1 MSDRPCVLVFSGA
14 DPSGGAGMAAD
25 IQAISAMGAHALP
38 VLTAITVQD
47 NNRVHAVLPVAPEVL
62 LQQARVLLA
71 QVPVAAVKIGIPGSA
86 ENAQAIATLIGELRA
101 THRQAAG
108 VAPGWAQRL
117 YSDPPVVLDPVLR
130 SGHGDALGRDD
141 AVQALAPL
149 LPLAT
154 LVTPNG
160 PEAAAL
166 AGAAARH
173 RVAPRSAAA
182 REAALAG
189 AGSGA
194 GPGGWTDPSPHG
206 IGAGIAAGAVAGAGA
221 GAAFGDAYGAR
232 AATHGG
238 GLGGAAGAAPEGG
251 FAALAVPGVPPIWH
265 GTAHGDA
272 LAHARVLRAMGC
284 GHVLVT
290 GGHDEGSD
298 VVVNRWLGPDRQ
310 QNWSWPRLA
319 GSFHGSGCTLASAT
333 AALLALGQPMAQAL
347 TKAQGYTQ
355 RAGGPPDANAPRP
368 PPPQP

>member
-25 IQAISAMGAHALP
+25 IQAITAMGAHALP

-47 NNRVHAVLPVAPEVL
+47 NNRVHAVMPLAPEVVQ
-62 LQQARVLLA
+62 QQARTLMA

-86 ENAQAIATLIGELRA
+86 ENAQAIAELIAELRA

-108 VAPGWAQRL
+108 AAPGWAQQL
-117 YSDPPVVLDPVLR
+117 YSEPPVVLDPVLR

-141 AVQALAPL
+141 AVKALAPL

-166 AGAAARH
+166 AAGMARH
-173 RVAPRSAAA
+173 ASLPP
-182 REAALAG
+182 G
-189 AGSGA
+189 AG
-194 GPGGWTDPSPHG
+194 H
-206 IGAGIAAGAVAGAGA
+206 AA
-221 GAAFGDAYGAR
+221 
-232 AATHGG
+232 
-238 GLGGAAGAAPEGG
+238 
-251 FAALAVPGVPPIWH
+251 WQ
-265 GTAHGDA
+265 GTPHGDA
-272 LAHARVLRAMGC
+272 LSHARALRAMGC
-284 GHVLVT
+284 SHVLVT
-290 GGHDEGSD
+290 GGHEENTD

-319 GSFHGSGCTLASAT
+319 GSFHGSGCTLAAAA
-333 AALLALGQPMAQAL
+333 AALLALGNSMAQAL

-355 RAGGPPDANAPRP
+355 HALAASYAIAPGQRI
-368 PPPQP
+368 PQR

>member
-25 IQAISAMGAHALP
+25 IQAITAMGAHALP

-47 NNRVHAVLPVAPEVL
+47 NNRVHAVMPLAPEVI
-62 LQQARVLLA
+62 LQQARALLA

-101 THRQAAG
+101 THRAAAG
-108 VAPGWAQRL
+108 AAPGWAQRL

-154 LVTPNG
+154 LITPNG

-166 AGAAARH
+166 AANAARY
-173 RVAPRSAAA
+173 RVPVRV
-182 REAALAG
+182 
-189 AGSGA
+189 
-194 GPGGWTDPSPHG
+194 
-206 IGAGIAAGAVAGAGA
+206 GAVAAAMAGA
-221 GAAFGDAYGAR
+221 LAVPDDGLER
-232 AATHGG
+232 AAR
-238 GLGGAAGAAPEGG
+238 GGAAGG
-251 FAALAVPGVPPIWH
+251 AALAEAVPLVALATPGVPRAWH

-272 LAHARVLRAMGC
+272 LAHARALRALGC
-284 GHVLVT
+284 THVLVT
-290 GGHDEGSD
+290 GGHDEASD
-298 VVVNRWLGPDRQ
+298 VVINRWLGPDRQ
-310 QNWSWPRLA
+310 QNWSWPRLP
-319 GSFHGSGCTLASAT
+319 GGFHGSGCTLAAAT
-333 AALLALGQPMAQAL
+333 AALLALGNTMAQAL

-355 RAGGPPDANAPRP
+355 RALAASYAIAPGQRI
-368 PPPQP
+368 PQR

>member
-25 IQAISAMGAHALP
+25 IQAITAMGAHALP

-47 NNRVHAVLPVAPEVL
+47 NNRVHAVMPLAPEVI
-62 LQQARVLLA
+62 LQQARALLA

-101 THRQAAG
+101 THRAAAG
-108 VAPGWAQRL
+108 AAPGWAQRL

-154 LVTPNG
+154 LITPNG

-166 AGAAARH
+166 AANGARY
-173 RVAPRSAAA
+173 RVPVRV
-182 REAALAG
+182 
-189 AGSGA
+189 
-194 GPGGWTDPSPHG
+194 
-206 IGAGIAAGAVAGAGA
+206 GAVAAAMAGA
-221 GAAFGDAYGAR
+221 LAVPDGGLER
-232 AATHGG
+232 AAR
-238 GLGGAAGAAPEGG
+238 GGAAGG
-251 FAALAVPGVPPIWH
+251 AALAEAVPLVALATPGVPRAWH

-272 LAHARVLRAMGC
+272 LAHARALRALGC
-284 GHVLVT
+284 THVLVT
-290 GGHDEGSD
+290 GGHDEASD
-298 VVVNRWLGPDRQ
+298 VVINRWLGPDRQ
-310 QNWSWPRLA
+310 QNWSWPRLP
-319 GSFHGSGCTLASAT
+319 GGFHGSGCTLAAAT
-333 AALLALGQPMAQAL
+333 AALLALGNTMEQAL

-355 RAGGPPDANAPRP
+355 RALAASYAIAPGQRI
-368 PPPQP
+368 PQR

>member
-25 IQAISAMGAHALP
+25 IQAITAMGAHALP

-47 NNRVHAVLPVAPEVL
+47 NNRVHAVMPVAPEVV
-62 LQQARVLLA
+62 LQQARALLA

-101 THRQAAG
+101 THRAAAG
-108 VAPGWAQRL
+108 AAPGWAQRL

-154 LVTPNG
+154 LITPNG

-166 AGAAARH
+166 AGSAARYRAPVRVGVAAAYGTG
-173 RVAPRSAAA
+173 S
-182 REAALAG
+182 LAG
-189 AGSGA
+189 PVA
-194 GPGGWTDPSPHG
+194 
-206 IGAGIAAGAVAGAGA
+206 AAGAEEEGAMADAAMAASASVARGGATV
-221 GAAFGDAYGAR
+221 R
-232 AATHGG
+232 
-238 GLGGAAGAAPEGG
+238 GAAGQAAPGDV
-251 FAALAVPGVPPIWH
+251 APMVALATPGVPPAWH

-272 LAHARVLRAMGC
+272 LAHARALRALGC
-284 GHVLVT
+284 IHVLVT

-298 VVVNRWLGPDRQ
+298 VVVNRWLGPERQ
-310 QNWSWPRLA
+310 QNWSWPRLP
-319 GSFHGSGCTLASAT
+319 GGFHGSGCTLAAAT
-333 AALLALGQPMAQAL
+333 AALLALGNTMAQAL

-355 RAGGPPDANAPRP
+355 RALAASYAIAPGQRI
-368 PPPQP
+368 PQR

>member
-25 IQAISAMGAHALP
+25 IQAITAMGAHALP

-47 NNRVHAVLPVAPEVL
+47 NNRVHAVMPVAAEVV
-62 LQQARVLLA
+62 LQQARALMA

-101 THRQAAG
+101 THRAAAG
-108 VAPGWAQRL
+108 AAPGWAQRL
-117 YSDPPVVLDPVLR
+117 YSDPPIVLDPVLR

-154 LVTPNG
+154 LITPNG

-166 AGAAARH
+166 AGNAARY
-173 RVAPRSAAA
+173 RAPVRVGAVSYAATYGASGTVAGETALVDAAPTVAP
-182 REAALAG
+182 
-189 AGSGA
+189 
-194 GPGGWTDPSPHG
+194 
-206 IGAGIAAGAVAGAGA
+206 
-221 GAAFGDAYGAR
+221 
-232 AATHGG
+232 AT
-238 GLGGAAGAAPEGG
+238 
-251 FAALAVPGVPPIWH
+251 PGVPPAWH

-272 LAHARVLRAMGC
+272 LAHARALRALGC
-284 GHVLVT
+284 THVLVT

-298 VVVNRWLGPDRQ
+298 VVINRWLGPDRQ
-310 QNWSWPRLA
+310 QNWSWPRLS
-319 GSFHGSGCTLASAT
+319 GGFHGSGCTLAAAT
-333 AALLALGQPMAQAL
+333 AALLALGNTMAQAL

-355 RAGGPPDANAPRP
+355 RALAASYAIAPGQRI
-368 PPPQP
+368 PQR

>member
-25 IQAISAMGAHALP
+25 IQAITAMGAHALP

-47 NNRVHAVLPVAPEVL
+47 NNRVHAVLPLAPEIV
-62 LQQARVLLA
+62 LQQARALLA

-101 THRQAAG
+101 THRAAAG
-108 VAPGWAQRL
+108 AAPGWAQRL

-154 LVTPNG
+154 LITPNG

-166 AGAAARH
+166 AGNAARYRAPLRAGAAA
-173 RVAPRSAAA
+173 AS
-182 REAALAG
+182 
-189 AGSGA
+189 
-194 GPGGWTDPSPHG
+194 G
-206 IGAGIAAGAVAGAGA
+206 IGALARSMATAAATTPAVANAVAAGDVALA
-221 GAAFGDAYGAR
+221 D
-232 AATHGG
+232 
-238 GLGGAAGAAPEGG
+238 AAPMV
-251 FAALAVPGVPPIWH
+251 ALAAPGVPPAWR

-272 LAHARVLRAMGC
+272 LAHARALRALGC
-284 GHVLVT
+284 THVLVT

-298 VVVNRWLGPDRQ
+298 VVINRWLGPDRQ
-310 QNWSWPRLA
+310 QNWSWPRLP
-319 GSFHGSGCTLASAT
+319 GGFHGSGCTLAAAT
-333 AALLALGQPMAQAL
+333 AALLALGNTMAQAL

-355 RAGGPPDANAPRP
+355 RALAASYAIAPGQRI
-368 PPPQP
+368 PQR

>member
-25 IQAISAMGAHALP
+25 IQAITAMGAHALP

-47 NNRVHAVLPVAPEVL
+47 NNRVHAVMPVAPEVV
-62 LQQARVLLA
+62 LQQARALLA

-101 THRQAAG
+101 THRAAAG
-108 VAPGWAQRL
+108 AAPGWAQRL

-149 LPLAT
+149 LALAT
-154 LVTPNG
+154 LITPNG

-166 AGAAARH
+166 ANNAARYRAPVRLGAAARSQAAAMA
-173 RVAPRSAAA
+173 RQQANAASAAA
-182 REAALAG
+182 MAA
-189 AGSGA
+189 
-194 GPGGWTDPSPHG
+194 
-206 IGAGIAAGAVAGAGA
+206 AAGADGP
-221 GAAFGDAYGAR
+221 DAPDE
-232 AATHGG
+232 
-238 GLGGAAGAAPEGG
+238 AAGEIACAD
-251 FAALAVPGVPPIWH
+251 ATAMVALPTPGVPPAWH

-272 LAHARVLRAMGC
+272 LAHARALRALGC
-284 GHVLVT
+284 THVLVT

-298 VVVNRWLGPDRQ
+298 VVINRWLGPDRQ

-319 GSFHGSGCTLASAT
+319 GEFHGSGCTLAAAT
-333 AALLALGQPMAQAL
+333 AALLALGNTMAQAL

-355 RAGGPPDANAPRP
+355 RALAASYAIAPGQRI
-368 PPPQP
+368 PQR

>member
-25 IQAISAMGAHALP
+25 IQAITAMGAHALP

-47 NNRVHAVLPVAPEVL
+47 NNRVHAVMPVAADVV
-62 LQQARVLLA
+62 LQQARALLA

-101 THRQAAG
+101 THRAAAG
-108 VAPGWAQRL
+108 AAPGWAQRL

-154 LVTPNG
+154 LITPNG

-166 AGAAARH
+166 AGNAARYRAPVRVGAAAN
-173 RVAPRSAAA
+173 AA
-182 REAALAG
+182 
-189 AGSGA
+189 SGA
-194 GPGGWTDPSPHG
+194 GAKARSVAAAAEGVTEDAVLDGTNGGRATGGLSS
-206 IGAGIAAGAVAGAGA
+206 V
-221 GAAFGDAYGAR
+221 AR
-232 AATHGG
+232 ARMTS
-238 GLGGAAGAAPEGG
+238 ET
-251 FAALAVPGVPPIWH
+251 ALAVAAPMVALATPGVPPVWH

-272 LAHARVLRAMGC
+272 LAHARALRALGC
-284 GHVLVT
+284 THVLVT

-298 VVVNRWLGPDRQ
+298 VVINRWLGPDRQ
-310 QNWSWPRLA
+310 QNWSWPRLP
-319 GSFHGSGCTLASAT
+319 GGFHGSGCTLAAAT
-333 AALLALGQPMAQAL
+333 AALLALGNTMAQAL

-355 RAGGPPDANAPRP
+355 RALAASYAIAPGQRI
-368 PPPQP
+368 PQR

>member
-25 IQAISAMGAHALP
+25 IQAITAMGAHALP

-47 NNRVHAVLPVAPEVL
+47 NNRVHAVMPVAADVV
-62 LQQARVLLA
+62 LQQARALLA

-101 THRQAAG
+101 THRAAAG
-108 VAPGWAQRL
+108 AAPGWAQRL

-154 LVTPNG
+154 LITPNG

-166 AGAAARH
+166 AGNAARYRAPVRFGAAA
-173 RVAPRSAAA
+173 AAA
-182 REAALAG
+182 TAAEGVTADAALDG
-189 AGSGA
+189 TDDGRLSGRL
-194 GPGGWTDPSPHG
+194 SS
-206 IGAGIAAGAVAGAGA
+206 V
-221 GAAFGDAYGAR
+221 AR
-232 AATHGG
+232 ARMTN
-238 GLGGAAGAAPEGG
+238 ET
-251 FAALAVPGVPPIWH
+251 ALADPAPMVALATPGVPPVWR

-272 LAHARVLRAMGC
+272 LAHARALRAIGC
-284 GHVLVT
+284 THVLVT

-298 VVVNRWLGPDRQ
+298 VVINRWLGPDRQ
-310 QNWSWPRLA
+310 QNWSWPRLP
-319 GSFHGSGCTLASAT
+319 GGFHGSGCTLAAAT
-333 AALLALGQPMAQAL
+333 AALLAMGNTMAQAL
-347 TKAQGYTQ
+347 AKAQGYTQ
-355 RAGGPPDANAPRP
+355 RALAASYAIAPGQRI
-368 PPPQP
+368 PQR

>member
-25 IQAISAMGAHALP
+25 IQAITAMGAHALP

-62 LQQARVLLA
+62 LQQARTLMA
-71 QVPVAAVKIGIPGSA
+71 QVPVAAVKIGITGSA
-86 ENAQAIATLIGELRA
+86 ENALAIALLLGELRA

-130 SGHGDALGRDD
+130 SGHGDALSRDD

-154 LVTPNG
+154 LITPNG

-166 AGAAARH
+166 AGSAARLRVPAGGHSTPPLTGAARAGADDAPAGMLAVAAAIAQDM
-173 RVAPRSAAA
+173 APADMA
-182 REAALAG
+182 E
-189 AGSGA
+189 
-194 GPGGWTDPSPHG
+194 
-206 IGAGIAAGAVAGAGA
+206 
-221 GAAFGDAYGAR
+221 GAR
-232 AATHGG
+232 AQAR
-238 GLGGAAGAAPEGG
+238 
-251 FAALAVPGVPPIWH
+251 VPRVWH

-272 LAHARVLRAMGC
+272 LAHARALRALGC
-284 GHVLVT
+284 ANVLVT

-298 VVVNRWLGPDRQ
+298 VVINRWLGPDRQ

-333 AALLALGQPMAQAL
+333 AGLLALGNSMSQAL

-355 RAGGPPDANAPRP
+355 RALAASYAIAPGQRI
-368 PPPQP
+368 PQR

>member
-62 LQQARVLLA
+62 LQQARTLLA

-86 ENAQAIATLIGELRA
+86 ENAQAIAILLGELRA
-101 THRQAAG
+101 THRAAAG
-108 VAPGWAQRL
+108 AAPGWAHRL

-166 AGAAARH
+166 AGAAGAPGALARPYGDGDG
-173 RVAPRSAAA
+173 AAAA
-182 REAALAG
+182 RGSLAG
-189 AGSGA
+189 VG
-194 GPGGWTDPSPHG
+194 
-206 IGAGIAAGAVAGAGA
+206 AAGGLS
-221 GAAFGDAYGAR
+221 FGDAGPVA
-232 AATHGG
+232 
-238 GLGGAAGAAPEGG
+238 GLAS
-251 FAALAVPGVPPIWH
+251 GVPPAWH
-265 GTAHGDA
+265 GTPHGAA
-272 LAHARVLRAMGC
+272 LAHARALRAMGC
-284 GHVLVT
+284 AHVLVT
-290 GGHDEGSD
+290 GGHEEGTD

-310 QNWSWPRLA
+310 QNWSWPRLP
-319 GSFHGSGCTLASAT
+319 GSFHGSGCTLAAAT
-333 AALLALGQPMAQAL
+333 AALLAQGNSMAQAL
-347 TKAQGYTQ
+347 AKAQGYTQ
-355 RAGGPPDANAPRP
+355 RALAASYAIAPGQRI
-368 PPPQP
+368 PQR